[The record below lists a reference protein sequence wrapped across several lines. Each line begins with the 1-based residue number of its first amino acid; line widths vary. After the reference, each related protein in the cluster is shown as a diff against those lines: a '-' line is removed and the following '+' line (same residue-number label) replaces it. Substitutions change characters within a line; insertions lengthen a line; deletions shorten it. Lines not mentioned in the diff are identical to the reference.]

1 MKFLAKLI
9 TLSISAAIAACTPD
23 APKYRIGV
31 AQCSDDIWRSK
42 QNSELAMEANFHE
55 GVKLCFASAYD
66 DSQRQ
71 IQQIDSLVK
80 SGVDLL
86 IVAPNQVESI
96 SAAIDRTAESG
107 VPVIV
112 FERKTGSTKYT
123 VPTITKWDSVWRV
136 IWRAGSTA
144 RAGFWR

>member
-1 MKFLAKLI
+1 MRLIRLIFLGI
-9 TLSISAAIAACTPD
+9 AIALSSSCHNDQT
-23 APKYRIGV
+23 KFRIGV
-31 AQCSDDIWRSK
+31 SQCSEDIWRSK
-42 QNSELAMEANFHE
+42 QNSELAMEAKFHE

-80 SGVDLL
+80 SGIDLL

-96 SAAIDRTAESG
+96 SEAIDRTAESG

-112 FERKTGSTKYT
+112 FE
-123 VPTITKWDSVWRV
+123 
-136 IWRAGSTA
+136 
-144 RAGFWR
+144 